1 MKLIDYVTIA
11 STFSAIIAVAG
22 WWIKSRL
29 ETSIKHEYDRLLEA
43 FKSEQKRSEVLHA
56 ERLAAFKEL
65 SAKLIALRRYC
76 RARSAEI
83 REQSEFEPRTESL
96 SEIENKSLLCHYEEV
111 TKGLDEKELFISV
124 QSRDRFHKLFLQ
136 MSLGF
141 NLELYLAAGES
152 AIDLNAHELYD
163 SVVER
168 INAILESLYS
178 DLGFPIV

>member
-1 MKLIDYVTIA
+1 MTLTDYLTIGG
-11 STFSAIIAVAG
+11 TFSAIIAVVG

-43 FKSEQKRSEVLHA
+43 FKTEQKRSEVLHA

-83 REQSEFEPRTESL
+83 HDQSEFEPRTKSL
-96 SEIENKSLLCHYEEV
+96 SEAEHKSLLSHYEEINKSL
-111 TKGLDEKELFISV
+111 DERELFISKP
-124 QSRDRFHKLFLQ
+124 SKARFHDLFQQ

-141 NLELYLAAGES
+141 NLELYLAGGSSPVE
-152 AIDLNAHELYD
+152 LNADGLYD
-163 SVVER
+163 SVVDR
-168 INAILESLYS
+168 INLILESLYG
-178 DLGFPIV
+178 DLGFPSA